1 MAALN
6 PDERCL
12 VLASLIFFLLI
23 QTQHSIKGTSAATYK
38 VMEPYGM
45 IQQFFISQPPV
56 CFFKPVINGYFYFI
70 YQYFFQTLSMKC
82 FRTGSYPKILSQREL
97 NCGPFSCEPTILTTR
112 PPPRSYPIQFLLKCD
127 IFR

>member
-1 MAALN
+1 MSSFGQLN
-6 PDERCL
+6 
-12 VLASLIFFLLI
+12 FFLANPNATFYI
-23 QTQHSIKGTSAATYK
+23 GTSAATYK
-38 VMEPYGM
+38 VMEPYRM
-45 IQQFFISQPPV
+45 IQQFFTLQPPV

-82 FRTGSYPKILSQREL
+82 FRAGSYPKILSQRES

-112 PPPRSYPIQFLLKCD
+112 SPPRSYPIQFLLNCD